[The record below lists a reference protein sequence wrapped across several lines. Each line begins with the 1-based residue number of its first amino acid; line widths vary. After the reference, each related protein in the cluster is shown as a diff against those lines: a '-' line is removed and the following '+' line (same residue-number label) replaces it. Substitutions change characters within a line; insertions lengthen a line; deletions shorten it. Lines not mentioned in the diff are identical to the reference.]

1 MTVVFSDMRGAVS
14 GGTVAS
20 GFGAFDDPDARRV
33 AADPYCLNPP
43 GGRRAFALVVR
54 RLVLVPAPCYA
65 SYCLSANLLGLH
77 LAS

>member
-1 MTVVFSDMRGAVS
+1 MTMVFSDAKGGVS

-43 GGRRAFALVVR
+43 GAWRAPVSPTRRSLR
-54 RLVLVPAPCYA
+54 RSEPGQTRD
-65 SYCLSANLLGLH
+65 S
-77 LAS
+77 